1 MEEQLEDKLS
11 DFNSSISV
19 EDSTVFWNITRWSRF
34 IALAGLLLILF
45 LALCILAAYAQES
58 SGVRYRLLAGN
69 GSSLMILVSGGLIS
83 LVQLIFLFR
92 FALFTRRGITNTDQG
107 WFNEGI
113 NALKLYFIING
124 IGGVIYCLLMF
135 VGVISKSN

>member
-19 EDSTVFWNITRWSRF
+19 EDSSVFWNITRWSRF

-92 FALFTRRGITNTDQG
+92 FALFTRRGI
-107 WFNEGI
+107 
-113 NALKLYFIING
+113 K
-124 IGGVIYCLLMF
+124 IGRAHV
-135 VGVISKSN
+135 